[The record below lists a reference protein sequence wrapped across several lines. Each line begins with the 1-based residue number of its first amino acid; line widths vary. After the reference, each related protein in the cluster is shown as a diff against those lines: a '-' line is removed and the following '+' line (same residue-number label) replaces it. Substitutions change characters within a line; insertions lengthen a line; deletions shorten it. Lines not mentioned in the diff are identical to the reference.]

1 MVSGRDEEG
10 SGSLAEVGLNE
21 GLQDGLNEAY
31 RGKNVLLTGGTGF
44 VGTALVEKALRSLSD
59 LGRLYLLVRPSGSKS
74 AAERFD
80 KDVLGSAA
88 FNGLRERLGEDFDER
103 VWEKL
108 RIVPGDVHAPSAGLG
123 EEDLAELSREVD
135 VVVHSA
141 ASVVFDAPLDAALD
155 SNVDGTLGML
165 GLARSWERSPLFVHV
180 STCYTAGKRGGLVEE
195 EAPGAY
201 SPNGTSIDAEA
212 EVALLRRVISEV
224 ERSSYDKSLA
234 ERLASEARRG
244 SSGEAAKEK
253 AEELRQ
259 DWVRE
264 QLVERGNSRA
274 SELGWHDVYTFT
286 KSLAERRV
294 LAERGELPVV
304 ILRPAIIESSHREPY
319 PGWIQ
324 GTRMADPII
333 MAYGR
338 GLLQEFPGDP
348 ESQVDVVPVDHVVNA
363 TLAVGALRPE
373 QPAVFHVASGD
384 RNPLKYR
391 EFYEHVRDYFTEN
404 PMRDSGGRPIQAP
417 EWSFPGRRAVEA
429 RLKMDLVGL
438 SLGNKVA
445 ARLPDGHL
453 TTDLRGRLA
462 RAEKRARM
470 NLYYSSIYG
479 GYANVAAV
487 FSTRK
492 TISLYRRLNES
503 DRREFPFDITELDWG
518 SWLRETHLPALTTRP
533 DRKRRRAKEEGG
545 EVAAIF
551 DVDGTML
558 RSNVVV
564 SYAML
569 RMQEM
574 PRALRVPW
582 LAQFVARV
590 PYYWALD
597 QLSRAHFNRAFYKN
611 YAGWTPERAYQLA
624 KGNFARHTLD
634 KIYPEAVESLR
645 EHHRQGHRVVI
656 LSGALDFV
664 LEPLADL
671 ADDVLCAS
679 LKQEDGVY
687 TGEISGPPVA
697 GDARARMLASFAR
710 KQGIDLSKSYAYADA
725 ISDLPMLEAV
735 GRPVAVNPDL
745 RLAAAA
751 KGKDWEIRRWGERAN
766 STG

>member
-1 MVSGRDEEG
+1 VSERVYESAPTE
-10 SGSLAEVGLNE
+10 
-21 GLQDGLNEAY
+21 GLNEAY
-31 RGKNVLLTGGTGF
+31 RGKKVLLTGGTGF
-44 VGTALVEKALRSLSD
+44 VGTALVEKALRSLPD

-80 KDVLGSAA
+80 KDVLGSTA
-88 FNGLRERLGEDFDER
+88 FDGLRERLGEDFDER
-103 VWEKL
+103 VWSKL

-135 VVVHSA
+135 VVIHSA

-165 GLARSWERSPLFVHV
+165 GLARGWERSPLFVHV
-180 STCYTAGKRGGLVEE
+180 STCYTAGKRSGLVEE
-195 EAPGAY
+195 QTPGAY
-201 SPNGTSIDAEA
+201 TPNGTPIDASR
-212 EVALLRRVISEV
+212 EVASLREV
-224 ERSSYDKSLA
+224 VREIERASREKSLA
-234 ERLASEARRG
+234 DRFLSEARREV
-244 SSGEAAKEK
+244 SGDAVDEK
-253 AEELRQ
+253 AEELRLEWASQ
-259 DWVRE
+259 R
-264 QLVERGNSRA
+264 LVERGNSRA

-294 LAERGELPVV
+294 LAERGDLPVI

-373 QPAVFHVASGD
+373 SPEVFQVASGD

-417 EWSFPGRRAVEA
+417 EWSFPGRRAVET
-429 RLKMDLVGL
+429 RLKAGLLGL
-438 SLGNKVA
+438 SIGNKLA
-445 ARLPDGHL
+445 ARLPDGHVVA
-453 TTDLRGRLA
+453 DLRGRMT

-479 GYANVAAV
+479 GYANVAAT
-487 FSTRK
+487 FSTRR
-492 TISLYRRLNES
+492 TISLYHGLSEE
-503 DRREFPFDITELDWG
+503 DRREFPFDITELHWG

-533 DRKRRRAKEEGG
+533 DRKKRRAKEEGG

-574 PRALRVPW
+574 PRPLRPLW
-582 LAQFVARV
+582 MLQFLARV
-590 PYYWALD
+590 PYYWGLD

-611 YAGWTPERAYQLA
+611 YAGWTPERARRLA
-624 KGNFARHTLD
+624 KGRFAEQTLN
-634 KIYPEAVESLR
+634 KMYPEALENLR

-664 LEPLADL
+664 LEPLGDL
-671 ADDVLCAS
+671 ADDVLCAT

-710 KQGIDLSKSYAYADA
+710 KQGIDLSRSYAYADS
-725 ISDLPMLEAV
+725 ISDLPMMEAV
-735 GRPVAVNPDL
+735 GRPVAVNPDR

-751 KGKDWEIRRWGERAN
+751 KGKEWEVRRWGNGASDTE
-766 STG
+766 